1 VIFIKIGLREGGS
14 LSLKYMIL
22 DNKVYEETL
31 VGSVFRKKF
40 RIFIR
45 IIVYI
50 QSLIASSGF
59 THSKEMDVN
68 IKILMLESSRYLD
81 DGADDKL
88 LKSACLQWQLSTD
101 DINKIFKISEK
112 FSSHQRIVRDFY
124 WLPCEISGKL
134 IANGIEWSF
143 IINSAATAV
152 WENDNDV
159 IYWGCSNVECESFFL
174 LPYDGMCGF

>member
-1 VIFIKIGLREGGS
+1 M
-14 LSLKYMIL
+14 KYMIRG
-22 DNKVYEETL
+22 NKLYGEIL
-31 VGSVFRKKF
+31 VGSVLRKKL
-40 RIFIR
+40 RIFMR

-50 QSLIASSGF
+50 LSLIASSGF

-88 LKSACLQWQLSTD
+88 LRSACLKWQLSTD
-101 DINKIFKISEK
+101 DINKIFNISEK
-112 FSSHQRIVRDFY
+112 FYSHQRIVRDFY

-174 LPYDGMCGF
+174 LPYDGMRGF

>member
-1 VIFIKIGLREGGS
+1 M
-14 LSLKYMIL
+14 SLKYMIRG
-22 DNKVYEETL
+22 NKLYGEIL
-31 VGSVFRKKF
+31 VGSVLRKKL
-40 RIFIR
+40 RIFMR

-50 QSLIASSGF
+50 LSLIASSGF

-81 DGADDKL
+81 DGVDDKSL
-88 LKSACLQWQLSTD
+88 RSACLKWQLSTD
-101 DINKIFKISEK
+101 DINKIFNISEK
-112 FSSHQRIVRDFY
+112 FYSHQRIVRDFY
-124 WLPCEISGKL
+124 WLPCEIGGKL

-174 LPYDGMCGF
+174 LPYDGMRGF